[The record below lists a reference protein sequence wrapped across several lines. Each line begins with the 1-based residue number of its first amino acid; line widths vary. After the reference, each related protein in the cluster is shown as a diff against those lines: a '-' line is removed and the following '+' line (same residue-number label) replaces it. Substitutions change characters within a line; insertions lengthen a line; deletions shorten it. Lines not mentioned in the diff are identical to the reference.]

1 MNDPFARG
9 QPRRVWRQ
17 DEGAMIAGVCAGIA
31 EDLDLP
37 LPLVRLV
44 TAVFLILPT
53 GLAYLALTLLLRR
66 RLPGRML
73 PPDRSGWSSSASV
86 GTRSGQPAAASRAM
100 PVGQSWAL
108 LQHRFA
114 VLEPRLKNIEAFVS
128 SSDFELHR
136 GFRRMG
142 P

>member
-1 MNDPFARG
+1 MNDPFARAL
-9 QPRRVWRQ
+9 PRRVWRQ

-66 RLPGRML
+66 RLPGRIAQ
-73 PPDRSGWSSSASV
+73 PDRSGWSPSAA
-86 GTRSGQPAAASRAM
+86 GRRSGQAAGTSRAM
-100 PVGQSWAL
+100 PIGQSWAL
-108 LQHRFA
+108 LQHRFEM
-114 VLEPRLKNIEAFVS
+114 LEPRLKNIEAFVT

>member
-1 MNDPFARG
+1 MNDPFAPG
-9 QPRRVWRQ
+9 LPRRVWRQ

-53 GLAYLALTLLLRR
+53 GLAYLTLTLLLRR
-66 RLPGRML
+66 RQPGRVL
-73 PPDRSGWSSSASV
+73 PPDRSGWSPSAA
-86 GTRSGQPAAASRAM
+86 GKRSGQPAAASRAM
-100 PVGQSWAL
+100 PVGQGWAL

-114 VLEPRLKNIEAFVS
+114 MLEPRLKNIEAFVTS
-128 SSDFELHR
+128 PDFELHR

>member
-1 MNDPFARG
+1 MNDPFSRG
-9 QPRRVWRQ
+9 PPPRVWRQ
-17 DEGAMIAGVCAGIA
+17 DEGAMIAGVCVGLA

-44 TAVFLILPT
+44 AALFLVLPT

-66 RLPGRML
+66 RRPGAYRQ
-73 PPDRSGWSSSASV
+73 PARGDRSSTGAGPRSA
-86 GTRSGQPAAASRAM
+86 RPAA
-100 PVGQSWAL
+100 PPIGQSWAL
-108 LQHRFA
+108 LQHRFEM
-114 VLEPRLKNIEAFVS
+114 LEPRLKNIEAFVT